1 MGHDLVVQYPEKEPT
16 VPVCVQLLT
25 STHSGII
32 HHILW
37 YPSIDYPLIKAIII
51 LFHLSM
57 FTTYTRKWVSLYMLN
72 HPYLVL
78 RNVLILLKHFSGN
91 NTHWA

>member
-37 YPSIDYPLIKAIII
+37 YPSIDYP
-51 LFHLSM
+51 
-57 FTTYTRKWVSLYMLN
+57 
-72 HPYLVL
+72 
-78 RNVLILLKHFSGN
+78 
-91 NTHWA
+91 